1 MNKEF
6 IKIASE
12 MIFNEGINDEISK
25 YWMESSDEI
34 TYEEIFDVM
43 NDIGILDML
52 TQDDVL
58 YMIDR
63 SEISESDSDY
73 IMDLKM
79 IRDLE
84 LG

>member
-1 MNKEF
+1 
-6 IKIASE
+6 
-12 MIFNEGINDEISK
+12 
-25 YWMESSDEI
+25 MESSDEI

-52 TQDDVL
+52 TQDDIL